1 MHGGAFLSS
10 GCAIPLDFTTLV
22 DYWLAESGEPD
33 EERIEEHLFQCDDC
47 GRRLAE
53 IAALGAG
60 VRRLARKGAVGL
72 TVTPSFQA
80 AASRE
85 GLRTREYRVPPG
97 GSVACTVMPE
107 DDLLVAR
114 LEGNFSG
121 VSRLDLV
128 SRLDDGPEQRMEDV
142 PLGGAHELILAQ
154 AMPAM
159 RALGRCVVRLRL
171 LDAGPAG
178 ERLLGEYTFDH
189 TPAGRSR

>member
-1 MHGGAFLSS
+1 MIG
-10 GCAIPLDFTTLV
+10 GCASPLDFTNLV
-22 DYWLAESGEPD
+22 AYWLTESGERD

-47 GRRLAE
+47 GRRLGDV
-53 IAALGAG
+53 AALGAG
-60 VRRLARKGAVGL
+60 VRRLAREGAVGL
-72 TVTPSFQA
+72 TVTPSFLA

-85 GLRTREYRVPPG
+85 GLRTREYRVPPR

-114 LEGNFSG
+114 LEGDFSG

-128 SRLDDGPEQRMEDV
+128 SRLDDGPERRIEDI
-142 PLGGAHELILAQ
+142 PLGVGAHELILAQ

-171 LDAGPAG
+171 FDTGAAG
-178 ERLLGEYTFDH
+178 ERPLGEYTFDH